1 MSPCPQGFRQ
11 FCKIFVHSLFSQ
23 HLAKTARFPPP
34 PNPNVLFSLR
44 FTPAGVEASAAQ
56 NAPVTTTCL
65 QCGSILPSGARAC
78 TFCDSRVESP
88 ANLPGGTSTLST
100 DASVAWRGE
109 VSQRLASYRA
119 RRGRTAPN
127 EDQSELPFEHA
138 TEIPVP
144 GINIAVAEQPANA
157 SAPAVPDDFSF
168 TVAIGRT
175 ANRRPADDAQMFIDV
190 SLPVEPA
197 SQTPRPQF
205 QQQPVAAKPLP
216 ESAQSHSG
224 QYPVAPLEERR
235 LSGLID
241 AACLVFACG
250 GFLALFGSLGGQFA
264 FSKLN
269 AAVYAASFA
278 IVYLQYFALFT
289 VFGGTTP
296 GMMLRGLRVVD
307 FSGEEPSTRQLLLR
321 AAGYML
327 SAGTFF
333 LGFLWVQWDEDELAW
348 HDRISHTYLSSA
360 ETLADSDLGSVAH
373 NH

>member
-1 MSPCPQGFRQ
+1 M
-11 FCKIFVHSLFSQ
+11 
-23 HLAKTARFPPP
+23 
-34 PNPNVLFSLR
+34 
-44 FTPAGVEASAAQ
+44 
-56 NAPVTTTCL
+56 
-65 QCGSILPSGARAC
+65 
-78 TFCDSRVESP
+78 ESP
-88 ANLPGGTSTLST
+88 ANSSGGNSTLTT

-119 RRGRTAPN
+119 RRGRTEPKQ
-127 EDQSELPFEHA
+127 DQSELPFERA
-138 TEIPVP
+138 AEIPVP
-144 GINIAVAEQPANA
+144 GINIAVAEQPSIPAA
-157 SAPAVPDDFSF
+157 SATPDDFSF
-168 TVAIGRT
+168 TIAIGRT
-175 ANRRPADDAQMFIDV
+175 ATRKPADDAQMFIDV

-197 SQTPRPQF
+197 GQSARPQSH
-205 QQQPVAAKPLP
+205 QQAATTEPRQDFVQHR
-216 ESAQSHSG
+216 AG
-224 QYPVAPLEERR
+224 QYPVASIEERR

-241 AACLVFACG
+241 AACLAFACG

-269 AAVYAASFA
+269 AAVYATAFA

-333 LGFLWVQWDEDELAW
+333 LGYVWVQWDEDELTW
-348 HDRISHTYLSSA
+348 HDRISRTYLSSS
-360 ETLADSDLGSVAH
+360 ETVADSDLGAVAH